1 MFFYFGLGNSCVSL
15 EIICAVSVPILCIHA
30 YAQMTKE
37 EPFPDFSNA
46 FSLQLSLTWCSSCL
60 LSYTF
65 SIHRN
70 FWPSPRLP
78 LLVLK
83 LGIITWKLP
92 HSISRGSCKA
102 HISSFSSL
110 RGSCFIL
117 LYVLCLKTIDKC
129 ILPIF

>member
-15 EIICAVSVPILCIHA
+15 EIICAVSFPTLCIHA

-65 SIHRN
+65 SIHSN
-70 FWPSPRLP
+70 FWPSPRLS
-78 LLVLK
+78 LLVLQ
-83 LGIITWKLP
+83 LGIIIWKLP

-110 RGSCFIL
+110 RGSCFIP
-117 LYVLCLKTIDKC
+117 LYVLCLKTIDKY

>member
-15 EIICAVSVPILCIHA
+15 EIICAVSVPILCMHA

-46 FSLQLSLTWCSSCL
+46 FSLQLSPTWCSSCL
-60 LSYTF
+60 LSYTS
-65 SIHRN
+65 SINRN
-70 FWPSPRLP
+70 FWPSPGLP

-83 LGIITWKLP
+83 LGIIIWKLP
-92 HSISRGSCKA
+92 HSVSRDGCRA

-110 RGSCFIL
+110 RGSCFIP
-117 LYVLCLKTIDKC
+117 LYVLCLKTIGKY